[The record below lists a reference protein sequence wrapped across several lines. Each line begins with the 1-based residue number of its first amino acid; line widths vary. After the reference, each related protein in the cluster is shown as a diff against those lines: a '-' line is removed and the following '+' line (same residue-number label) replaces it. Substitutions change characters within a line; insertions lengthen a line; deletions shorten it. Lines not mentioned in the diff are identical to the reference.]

1 MGISA
6 GLATLACLGVSV
18 CAGSAPSTSV
28 PAYVSAAAVRYLKA
42 AGLRPSAPGPLRAVG
57 AAVPT
62 GWDEPRIATEE

>member
-18 CAGSAPSTSV
+18 SGSAPTTSV

-42 AGLRPSAPGPLRAVG
+42 AGLRPSAPGPLQ
-57 AAVPT
+57 P
-62 GWDEPRIATEE
+62 